1 MNSIEKSK
9 IYAEGKVIEA
19 LRQVVADAYM
29 VGYNAGYQ
37 DGIDKIAEDS
47 VLEETEFV
55 DLGLPSGTLWASDYV
70 KDGDEVLFL
79 PYPEA
84 LNYDIPSEEQVNELG
99 EYCKIIRMNDS
110 AADKF
115 IYMVLGPN
123 GNSVTFEGYGYMDI
137 LEKCSSYL
145 PFFWQIY
152 NSDNPKE
159 FHVPYFYS
167 SGVLGTD
174 CLFSGYRIPIR
185 MVKTKL

>member
-84 LNYDIPSEEQVNELG
+84 LKYDIPSEEQVNELG

-123 GNSVTFEGYGYMDI
+123 GNSVTFEDMDI
-137 LEKCSSYL
+137 WTFLRSVVAICR
-145 PFFWQIY
+145 
-152 NSDNPKE
+152 
-159 FHVPYFYS
+159 
-167 SGVLGTD
+167 
-174 CLFSGYRIPIR
+174 FSGRFIIVIIRRNFMCRISIL
-185 MVKTKL
+185 MES